1 LQVAHAQADEGGF
14 DRPLGLLDQSGEG
27 REPEPD
33 DARIAVPIRR
43 GKLSAI
49 MPAIS
54 VLPEPVGASSSRQP
68 LKAVAAARL
77 ASSPAWRNWLSA

>member
-1 LQVAHAQADEGGF
+1 VDLIA
-14 DRPLGLLDQSGEG
+14 PLACSTSPAKGVNQNQTMRALLSRSG
-27 REPEPD
+27 
-33 DARIAVPIRR
+33 AA
-43 GKLSAI
+43 KLSAI